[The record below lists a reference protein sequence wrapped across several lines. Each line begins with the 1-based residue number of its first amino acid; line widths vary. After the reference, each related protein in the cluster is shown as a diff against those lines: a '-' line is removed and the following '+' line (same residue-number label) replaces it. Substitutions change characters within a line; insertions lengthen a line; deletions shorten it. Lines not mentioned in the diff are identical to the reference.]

1 MRVLFILWESFGN
14 NDVIEELDRRG
25 YEVVLYKFNRKMEDY
40 RDPRDREK
48 LIGALDEQE
57 YDFVFSFDF
66 FPLVSVAC
74 AVKKV
79 RYVAWV
85 YDSVL
90 FSIHHYTI
98 ASPYNYI
105 FLFDKTD
112 YFELKQKGLTNV
124 YYLPLAAPVERY
136 DSYIM
141 SDEVREV
148 YEAPI
153 SFVGSTYSE
162 NRHGIYKRMCQLDD
176 YTRGYVDGCMQAQKN
191 IYGNFI
197 LENML
202 AAPDILKNIKAAIGM
217 EKDPDL
223 YMGYERCITYP
234 IFAKYVTVMERQE
247 ILSMLS
253 EKYKV
258 ALYTLKRT
266 PSLPKTDNRGIAGT
280 KKEVCFIYR
289 ASKINLNI
297 TLKTIRSGIPLR
309 AFEIMGSGGFLM
321 TNYQTDF
328 LDFFEPGVD
337 FTYYNS
343 YEDLMEKVEYY
354 LSHDKEREEIAKNGY
369 EKVKEYHNYHVRIGV
384 ILDILDNDKVKA
396 V

>member
-14 NDVIEELDRRG
+14 NDVIEELDKRG

-48 LIGALDEQE
+48 LIEALSEQE
-57 YDFVFSFDF
+57 YDFVFSFDY

-79 RYVAWV
+79 KYVAWV

-112 YFELKQKGLTNV
+112 YYELKQKGLTNV
-124 YYLPLAAPVERY
+124 YYLPLAAAVERY
-136 DSYIM
+136 DSYKM
-141 SDEVREV
+141 SDEEREV
-148 YEAPI
+148 YEVPI

-162 NRHGIYKRMCQLDD
+162 NRHGIYKSMCQLDE
-176 YTRGYVDGCMQAQKN
+176 YTRGYVDGCMQVQKN
-191 IYGNFI
+191 MYGNFI
-197 LENML
+197 LEDML
-202 AAPDILKNIKAAIGM
+202 AVPDILKNIEDEIGM
-217 EKDPDL
+217 KKDPDL

-234 IFAKYVTVMERQE
+234 IFAKYITVMERQE

-258 ALYTLKRT
+258 ALY
-266 PSLPKTDNRGIAGT
+266 
-280 KKEVCFIYR
+280 
-289 ASKINLNI
+289 
-297 TLKTIRSGIPLR
+297 PLR
-309 AFEIMGSGGFLM
+309 AFEIMGSGGFLL

-328 LDFFEPGVD
+328 FDFFEPGVD
-337 FTYYNS
+337 FAYYDS

-354 LSHDKEREEIAKNGY
+354 LSHDKEREEIARNGY
-369 EKVKEYHNYHVRIGV
+369 EKVKQYHNYHVRIGA
-384 ILDILDNDKVKA
+384 ILDILDNDKAKV